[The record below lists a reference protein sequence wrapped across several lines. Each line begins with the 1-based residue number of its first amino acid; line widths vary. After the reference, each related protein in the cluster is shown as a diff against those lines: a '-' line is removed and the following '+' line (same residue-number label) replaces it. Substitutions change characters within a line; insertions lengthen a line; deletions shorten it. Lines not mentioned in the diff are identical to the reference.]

1 MTGLADR
8 DRRHV
13 WHPYASVTVP
23 APLWPVVAARGTR
36 LVLEDGRELVDGMSS
51 WWAAIHGYRHPVLDR
66 ALHEQV
72 DRFSHVMF
80 GGLTHE
86 PAVGLA
92 ELLVAITPEPLSRV
106 FFGDSGSVAVE
117 VAVKLALQAHRGTR
131 PLLLTVRG
139 GYHGD
144 TAGAMSVCDPVTGM
158 HTLFGDYVAQQV
170 FVPRPRPTFAEPYAD
185 SDLDEVREALRTHGE
200 QLAAVI
206 VEPVLQGAGGMRAYS
221 PDYLRALV
229 ELCRSYGLLV
239 VFDEIATGFARTG
252 PLWAMEH
259 AGVVPDVLCLGK
271 ALTGGSLTLGAT
283 LCTDA
288 VAQAVCADG
297 GAFMHGPTFMANPLA
312 CAVATASTRLLLEGP
327 WQQTVAH
334 LGELLRQGL
343 APAAELPGVADV
355 RVLGAVG
362 VVELA
367 SRPDA
372 HRLQEALVARG
383 AWVRPFGRLL
393 YTMPP
398 YVSSD
403 EDLVT
408 VTGAILGAVEEV
420 LAPARGAPTTP
431 GCPARP

>member
-1 MTGLADR
+1 MTGLVDR

-13 WHPYASVTVP
+13 WHPYASVSRP
-23 APLWPVVAARGTR
+23 APLWPVVDAYGTR
-36 LVLEDGRELVDGMSS
+36 LVLEDGRELVDGMAS
-51 WWAAIHGYRHPVLDR
+51 WWAAIHGYRHPVLTR

-92 ELLVAITPEPLSRV
+92 ELLVDITPEPLTRV
-106 FFGDSGSVAVE
+106 FFSDSGSVAVE
-117 VAVKLALQAHRGTR
+117 VAVKMVLQAHRGAR
-131 PLLLTVRG
+131 PMVLTVRG

-185 SDLDEVREALRTHGE
+185 SDLDEVREALRTYGE
-200 QLAAVI
+200 RLAAVI

-239 VFDEIATGFARTG
+239 VFDEIATGFGRTG

-259 AGVVPDVLCLGK
+259 AGVVPDVLCVGK
-271 ALTGGSLTLGAT
+271 ALTGGTMTLGAT

-288 VAQAVCADG
+288 VATAVCADG

-312 CAVATASTRLLLEGP
+312 CAVATASTRLLVDGP
-327 WQQTVAH
+327 WQPTVAH
-334 LGELLRQGL
+334 LGDLLRLGL
-343 APAAELPGVADV
+343 EPARALPGVADV
-355 RVLGAVG
+355 RVVGAVG

-367 SRPDA
+367 TPPDA
-372 HRLQEALVARG
+372 QRLQEALVARG
-383 AWVRPFGRLL
+383 AWVRPFGRLV

-403 EDLVT
+403 EDLTT
-408 VTGAILGAVEEV
+408 VTAAMVGAVEEV
-420 LAPARGAPTTP
+420 VTP
-431 GCPARP
+431 DGR